1 MNQNAVKIIKPV
13 VLLLIVY
20 VVCIKIGN
28 FIYEKTRPEPL
39 ISPLSEVQPTPTPSV
54 LRWNDEIRAL
64 FPEDKSGTMIRI
76 CIAET
81 LGRNG
86 KYATHWEDD
95 GTYSY
100 GWCQINSVH
109 RPARMNDFEWREYLE
124 DPKNHALETYRIYSE
139 QGFNAWFNS
148 YQKVK

>member
-1 MNQNAVKIIKPV
+1 MKIRIMKLVVYFLIGGCFGVLVGRAVKPKP
-13 VLLLIVY
+13 I
-20 VVCIKIGN
+20 
-28 FIYEKTRPEPL
+28 

-64 FPEDKSGTMIRI
+64 FPKDKAGTMIRI

-81 LGRNG
+81 LGRDG
-86 KYATHWEDD
+86 KYAIHWEDD

-100 GWCQINSVH
+100 GWCQINSIHKPV
-109 RPARMNDFEWREYLE
+109 RMNDFEWREYLE
-124 DPKNHALETYRIYSE
+124 DPKNHALETYRIYLS
-139 QGFNAWFNS
+139 QGFSAWINS